1 MKVRFIGVI
10 YVESLFNKIYM
21 EVCFLCGSF
30 LLGLLGIKWIDG
42 LNILL
47 YFYLFYLFYLQ
58 EVIMSFYI
66 FQRCIFFFVIQ
77 RYFFVIRLDF
87 ILVRVE
93 DYSVFK
99 RLLACVVMV
108 LKTSGLI
115 GIYVEMNVGD
125 KCMIDYYQRMGFF
138 SIVDI
143 FGVFDDV
150 VYLGRVI

>member
-1 MKVRFIGVI
+1 MKVRLIGVI
-10 YVESLFNKIYM
+10 YVKSFYNKIYM
-21 EVCFLCGSF
+21 EVFFFVWKFFIGI
-30 LLGLLGIKWIDG
+30 LGTKWIDG

-47 YFYLFYLFYLQ
+47 YFYLFYLQ

-66 FQRCIFFFVIQ
+66 FQRCTFFFVIQ

-99 RLLACVVMV
+99 RLLACVVMA